1 MSRQEANKR
10 YYEKNKERLCEQE
23 RQKYHEQR
31 ALKRFAEW
39 DEANKAALKSA
50 NIASF
55 ERVTTE
61 AIKRL
66 GIDRVE
72 FVHGFQKFVES
83 KIITENT
90 TMPAL
95 YKDKALWSL
104 FMRFLVKLDAF
115 QDERIQK
122 ALSREI
128 EDAGMT
134 RTQRIAR
141 SQAVIDSYKK

>member
-10 YYEKNKERLCEQE
+10 YYEKNKERLCEEE
-23 RQKYHEQR
+23 RQKYRTQR

-39 DEANKAALKSA
+39 EAEAKATNKAA

-66 GIDRVE
+66 GIDRVD
-72 FVHGFQKFVES
+72 FVHGFEQFIMS
-83 KIITENT
+83 KVITEQT
-90 TMPAL
+90 SMPAL
-95 YKDKALWSL
+95 YKDKTLWSL

-115 QDERIQK
+115 QEERIQK

-128 EDAGMT
+128 EDAGLT
-134 RTQRIAR
+134 SAQRIAR

>member
-1 MSRQEANKR
+1 MATQEQNKAYYIANR
-10 YYEKNKERLCEQE
+10 DRLLEKSAE
-23 RQKYHEQR
+23 RQKVQY

-39 DEANKAALKSA
+39 DEANKAALKAA
-50 NIASF
+50 NKAGF

-61 AIKRL
+61 AVNRL

-72 FVHGFQKFVES
+72 FVHGFQKFIES
-83 KIITENT
+83 KIITEQT
-90 TMPAL
+90 SMPAL
-95 YKDKALWSL
+95 YKDKTLWSL

-115 QDERIQK
+115 QEERIQK

-128 EDAGMT
+128 EDAGLT
-134 RTQRIAR
+134 SAQRIAK

>member
-1 MSRQEANKR
+1 MATKEQNRAYYNANR
-10 YYEKNKERLCEQE
+10 ETILEKK
-23 RQKYHEQR
+23 KVSDKHYH
-31 ALKRFAEW
+31 ANKRFAEW
-39 DEANKAALKSA
+39 DAANKAAAKAA

-66 GIDRVE
+66 DVDRVE

-95 YKDKALWSL
+95 YKDKTLWSL

-115 QDERIQK
+115 QEERIQK

-128 EDAGMT
+128 EDAGLT
-134 RTQRIAR
+134 SAQRIAK

>member
-1 MSRQEANKR
+1 MSAQERNKR
-10 YYEKNKERLCEQE
+10 YYIANRERLIEQSGE
-23 RQKYHEQR
+23 RQKINS

-39 DEANKAALKSA
+39 DEANKAALKAA
-50 NIASF
+50 NKAGF

-61 AIKRL
+61 AINRL

-72 FVHGFQKFVES
+72 FVHGFQKFIMS
-83 KIITENT
+83 KVITENT

-115 QDERIQK
+115 QEERIQK

-134 RTQRIAR
+134 RAQRIAR

>member
-1 MSRQEANKR
+1 MSRQERNKR
-10 YYEKNKERLCEQE
+10 YYIANREQLIEKAAEN
-23 RQKYHEQR
+23 QKINA
-31 ALKRFAEW
+31 ALKRFADW
-39 DEANKAALKSA
+39 DEANKAALKAA

-66 GIDRVE
+66 DVDRVD
-72 FVHGFQKFVES
+72 FVRGFQKFVES

-104 FMRFLVKLDAF
+104 FMRFLVKLETF

-128 EDAGMT
+128 EDAGLT
-134 RTQRIAR
+134 SAQRIAK

>member
-1 MSRQEANKR
+1 MSRQERNKR
-10 YYEKNKERLCEQE
+10 YYIANREQLIEKAAEN
-23 RQKYHEQR
+23 QKINS

-39 DEANKAALKSA
+39 DEANKAALKAA
-50 NIASF
+50 NKAGF

-61 AIKRL
+61 AVNRL

-72 FVHGFQKFVES
+72 FIKGYANFMMS
-83 KIITENT
+83 KVITEQT
-90 TMPAL
+90 SMPAL
-95 YKDKALWSL
+95 YKDKTLWSL

-134 RTQRIAR
+134 SAQRIAR